1 MRLPRFGQVADVLA
15 IRAGHDEVTVRFGL
29 MKMTVSLTD
38 IESLDG
44 KKVEVP
50 VKEKAPAPAT
60 SSRIKPPV
68 MVRTSQ
74 NTVDL
79 RGNRITEA
87 EVELERAIKQAA
99 TSGVLWVI
107 HGKGTGRLRQG
118 IHEFLSQH
126 PQVERYELAPQNE
139 GGSGV
144 TVVYLTV

>member
-1 MRLPRFGQVADVLA
+1 MLFRS
-15 IRAGHDEVTVRFGL
+15 RAGHDEVTVRFGL